1 MATITSTST
10 RITISGSYK
19 AFVSTSGSTS
29 TVIQFASGDAPAS
42 GDASRFLMWRNGVN
56 TGDWEIRFIESATSS
71 TVTVGDGGFGSAP
84 ASGEDFVISTS
95 LADIESAVAACTVS
109 GKSYSFGARDWLV
122 TSGGFL
128 ADVDVSLDTQNQN
141 ASASWQVS
149 NNSALQFGRLTGG
162 EANGS
167 TITRQ
172 GCYIS
177 MDNAKPTANTSVFG
191 SGGSEVLNGPIVNFY
206 GCYIKNYTSTAAAW
220 AFMRGTGPVRM
231 IGSIWDG
238 PIGGAFY
245 HSDSELVD
253 TKFRGNTNL
262 TPAWSIRATFVRPVS
277 KAQFANGLAA
287 FKTFQTYVGVFRDT
301 VFDLDSLDTVLFLS
315 GQSEGLTTLIDCTTF
330 GDADITDSGSGTVL
344 QGKSVNYTVTDASG
358 TGFSGVK
365 VAIYDTD
372 GTIQDALRTSSSGAV
387 GEIVTIFNR
396 YVDSAPSLNKAP
408 FDIRIRKYGYVYQ
421 GFQSAISE
429 PIKQEVRL
437 AINSRLVST
446 EAQAA
451 AIAGISLNFATSTA
465 TLTAD
470 HNAQSLYDYYQ
481 YQLNQTANLA
491 YGEELARSG
500 ADFDLSDWALVV
512 DGCTY
517 SGNITTTG
525 TITRSNGGIII
536 GVSTDGAGSTTVAP
550 LTVTVKDATGS
561 VIEGARVFIFPSGG
575 GATILTGLTN
585 SSGILTGTYTGS
597 TPQAVEGW
605 VRKSTLP
612 GTLYK
617 QFAIA
622 GSIETA
628 GFSVT
633 ALMTEDE

>member
-1 MATITSTST
+1 M
-10 RITISGSYK
+10 
-19 AFVSTSGSTS
+19 
-29 TVIQFASGDAPAS
+29 
-42 GDASRFLMWRNGVN
+42 
-56 TGDWEIRFIESATSS
+56 
-71 TVTVGDGGFGSAP
+71 
-84 ASGEDFVISTS
+84 
-95 LADIESAVAACTVS
+95 
-109 GKSYSFGARDWLV
+109 
-122 TSGGFL
+122 
-128 ADVDVSLDTQNQN
+128 
-141 ASASWQVS
+141 
-149 NNSALQFGRLTGG
+149 
-162 EANGS
+162 
-167 TITRQ
+167 
-172 GCYIS
+172 
-177 MDNAKPTANTSVFG
+177 
-191 SGGSEVLNGPIVNFY
+191 
-206 GCYIKNYTSTAAAW
+206 
-220 AFMRGTGPVRM
+220 
-231 IGSIWDG
+231 
-238 PIGGAFY
+238 
-245 HSDSELVD
+245 
-253 TKFRGNTNL
+253 
-262 TPAWSIRATFVRPVS
+262 
-277 KAQFANGLAA
+277 
-287 FKTFQTYVGVFRDT
+287 
-301 VFDLDSLDTVLFLS
+301 S

-421 GFQSAISE
+421 GFQSAVSE

-525 TITRSNGGIII
+525 AITRSNGGIII